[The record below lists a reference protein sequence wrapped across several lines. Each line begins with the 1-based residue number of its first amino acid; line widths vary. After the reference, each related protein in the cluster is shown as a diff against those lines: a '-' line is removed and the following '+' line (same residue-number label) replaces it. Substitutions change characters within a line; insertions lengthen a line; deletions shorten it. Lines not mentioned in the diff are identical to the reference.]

1 MAKKLFWKNYMASED
16 VGSKLVH
23 GRFYND
29 ADETAEIFD
38 GALVTIG
45 DLEDHAFYPG
55 VKDLNVRKIKFATA
69 DTDEVAIVDIVE
81 RPNGDIMGVNYREGI
96 KTAGMT
102 ALAGIPVRV
111 RILDKL
117 DSFNIGSGNIK
128 GEAVVGEYLI
138 PEANTGLW
146 IPSAE
151 KVEGKTTVK
160 VEGTSP
166 LTEGVVDTDVKYLC
180 TIVALA

>member
-1 MAKKLFWKNYMASED
+1 
-16 VGSKLVH
+16 
-23 GRFYND
+23 
-29 ADETAEIFD
+29 
-38 GALVTIG
+38 
-45 DLEDHAFYPG
+45 
-55 VKDLNVRKIKFATA
+55 
-69 DTDEVAIVDIVE
+69 
-81 RPNGDIMGVNYREGI
+81 MGVNYREGI

-117 DSFNIGSGNIK
+117 DSFNIGSGNIN
-128 GEAVVGEYLI
+128 GEAVIGEYLI
-138 PEANTGLW
+138 PEAGTGLW
-146 IPSAE
+146 VPSTE

-180 TIVALA
+180 TIVSLA